1 MGGSKSS
8 QMMTK
13 RRCCI
18 LPFFLLLVLFSCCV
32 SASILQ
38 SNTNREAVGLRC
50 FQGMITIF
58 SVISVAMLSASM
70 LPGYFKYISYFFCCI
85 PVIVHTI
92 SDKRWFRDWFS
103 KTSLVL
109 AWYHQRWWVI
119 FSFIYSQEYMRYLF
133 LSFIF

>member
-1 MGGSKSS
+1 MESAAALSGLTSLITSNVTNGWFQIFADDDQKT
-8 QMMTK
+8 MLHIA
-13 RRCCI
+13 I
-18 LPFFLLLVLFSCCV
+18 LSFVGLFSCCV

-109 AWYHQRWWVI
+109 AWYHQRW
-119 FSFIYSQEYMRYLF
+119 
-133 LSFIF
+133 